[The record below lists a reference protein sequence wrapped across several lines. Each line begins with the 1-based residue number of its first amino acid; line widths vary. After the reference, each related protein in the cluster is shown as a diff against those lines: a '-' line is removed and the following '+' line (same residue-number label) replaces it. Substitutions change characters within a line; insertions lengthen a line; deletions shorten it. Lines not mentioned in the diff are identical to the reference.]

1 MDFHRNNIDNDAW
14 QWQEEETCVSG
25 ESHLGLRQQFWDGN
39 NLKTINLSYA
49 MPNQTPIPNSAG
61 FGSDIS
67 DLIDKAKKDLG
78 EEKEES
84 RLKRR
89 RALFTC
95 DADDNTAENEQLC
108 CAVQENSAPIDTWSE
123 NLEWNPTS
131 SDEGF
136 LFSNEVLD
144 QPMDEWLDNYLND
157 SEISSSKNEQ
167 VKPNI
172 DVSDFLNGEPN
183 TVTTAFPKPM
193 KSATLK
199 ISKGVISPT
208 NYRTKLTSTV
218 AIPFTFIKPCEA
230 RGHSTLKD
238 INQRIH
244 APPPTRPRLEMHN
257 DTAVGYSTSP
267 FSGKPVIVKTKILT
281 EGGKG
286 SITVLRTKG

>member
-1 MDFHRNNIDNDAW
+1 MYYLGHPLIRDAW
-14 QWQEEETCVSG
+14 QWQEDETCVYRDY
-25 ESHLGLRQQFWDGN
+25 HLGLRQRFWDGN
-39 NLKTINLSYA
+39 NQKTDSLSYA
-49 MPNQTPIPNSAG
+49 MPNQTPIPNSTG
-61 FGSDIS
+61 LGLDIS
-67 DLIDKAKKDLG
+67 DLRDKAKKNLR
-78 EEKEES
+78 EEKEEP

-95 DADDNTAENEQLC
+95 DADA
-108 CAVQENSAPIDTWSE
+108 ENSAPMDTWSE
-123 NLEWNPTS
+123 NLDWNPTS

-144 QPMDEWLDNYLND
+144 QPLDEWLDNYLND
-157 SEISSSKNEQ
+157 SEMSSSKSEQ
-167 VKPNI
+167 IKPII
-172 DVSDFLNGEPN
+172 DVSDFLNGEPD
-183 TVTTAFPKPM
+183 TVTTAFPKPIN
-193 KSATLK
+193 SATLK
-199 ISKGVISPT
+199 ISRGVISPT
-208 NYRTKLTSTV
+208 NYKTRLSSSV

-230 RGHSTLKD
+230 RGHSTLED

-244 APPPTRPRLEMHN
+244 APPMKPRIEMHN